1 MLFEQIIGIVFSH
14 VCTECVRSRGWVIV
28 TTLSCRIVV
37 TNVGPRRR
45 QRAAASV
52 MPMPAVAA
60 PCANRVS
67 PVACAARYWE
77 RTCFCS
83 DSPYA
88 PAAHLS
94 FTPLHC
100 SFAASGTFVAQAL
113 SSLSSFHF
121 PPHSSFSSCLLF
133 LPNFF
138 SFQVS
143 ARAPLPLSSHNS
155 PAALR
160 VARCVLRD
168 ARCVSRDACC
178 AMLVARCAMRVA

>member
-1 MLFEQIIGIVFSH
+1 M
-14 VCTECVRSRGWVIV
+14 

-94 FTPLHC
+94 FTPLQC
-100 SFAASGTFVAQAL
+100 SFAASGTFGAQAL

-121 PPHSSFSSCLLF
+121 PPHFPSLLVSSSSPISSPLYI
-133 LPNFF
+133 
-138 SFQVS
+138 FQVS

-168 ARCVSRDACC
+168 ARCAMRDA
-178 AMLVARCAMRVA
+178 RCVMRDA

>member
-1 MLFEQIIGIVFSH
+1 
-14 VCTECVRSRGWVIV
+14 
-28 TTLSCRIVV
+28 
-37 TNVGPRRR
+37 VGHCDDIDELPHRCHRPRRR

-100 SFAASGTFVAQAL
+100 SFAASGTFGAQAL

-133 LPNFF
+133 FPHFF
-138 SFQVS
+138 SFVHLS
-143 ARAPLPLSSHNS
+143 GERARAFAPVVSQLPSCAS
-155 PAALR
+155 
-160 VARCVLRD
+160 
-168 ARCVSRDACC
+168 CC
-178 AMLVARCAMRVA
+178 TMRVARCAMRVACCVLRVACCTMRDA

>member
-1 MLFEQIIGIVFSH
+1 MLFEQIIGIVSSH
-14 VCTECVRSRGWVIV
+14 VLNAFKVGGGS
-28 TTLSCRIVV
+28 LSCRIV
-37 TNVGPRRR
+37 TNNVGPRRR
-45 QRAAASV
+45 QRAPV
-52 MPMPAVAA
+52 PAVAA
-60 PCANRVS
+60 PCANSVS

-94 FTPLHC
+94 LTPLHC

-133 LPNFF
+133 LPHFS

-143 ARAPLPLSSHNS
+143 ARAFAFVISQLPSCASCCTM
-155 PAALR
+155 R
-160 VARCVLRD
+160 VARCVLCD
-168 ARCVSRDACC
+168 ARCVLHDACYT
-178 AMLVARCAMRVA
+178 MRVV

>member
-1 MLFEQIIGIVFSH
+1 LPHRHQQ
-14 VCTECVRSRGWVIV
+14 RGA
-28 TTLSCRIVV
+28 T
-37 TNVGPRRR
+37 RR
-45 QRAAASV
+45 QRAPV
-52 MPMPAVAA
+52 PAVAA

-100 SFAASGTFVAQAL
+100 SFAASGPFVAQAL

-133 LPNFF
+133 FPHFF
-138 SFQVS
+138 SFVHLS
-143 ARAPLPLSSHNS
+143 GERARAFAPVVSQLPSCAS
-155 PAALR
+155 
-160 VARCVLRD
+160 
-168 ARCVSRDACC
+168 CC
-178 AMLVARCAMRVA
+178 TMRVARCAMRDACCTMRDACCVLRVACCVLRVA